1 MKKII
6 LLLTGLFICSGVVSY
21 ARYVSR
27 MTQDG
32 TLFFIE
38 PKKLNVVSNIKK
50 FEYDMTLLSWSDS
63 ITLNFTF
70 ESNLMSLPEQ
80 FYISADG
87 NQFIC
92 NDFKDLYIDIK
103 NKKYEIRITSKFS
116 AEEIQKILSSQEPPV
131 FCLKQ
136 DEIWGHASYKKG
148 TWKKDQKKLLD
159 IYNLYLY
166 SKQRA
171 YETQKITFNY
181 IFNSCW
187 L

>member
-6 LLLTGLFICSGVVSY
+6 LLFISLITIGSGLVSY

-32 TLFFIE
+32 ILFFIE
-38 PKKLNVVSNIKK
+38 PKKIDVLSNIKK

-63 ITLNFTF
+63 VTINFTF
-70 ESNLMSLPEQ
+70 VSNLMSLPEE

-87 NQFIC
+87 YQFKC
-92 NDFKDLYIDIK
+92 NDFKDLFIDIK
-103 NKKYEIRITSKFS
+103 NKNYEIRITSKFS
-116 AEEIQKILSSQEPPV
+116 VEDLKKILNSNVSPI

-136 DEIWGHASYKKG
+136 DEIWESASYRPG
-148 TWKKDQKKLLD
+148 AWKKDQKKLLD

-166 SKQRA
+166 SKLRNHEA
-171 YETQKITFNY
+171 K
-181 IFNSCW
+181 
-187 L
+187 